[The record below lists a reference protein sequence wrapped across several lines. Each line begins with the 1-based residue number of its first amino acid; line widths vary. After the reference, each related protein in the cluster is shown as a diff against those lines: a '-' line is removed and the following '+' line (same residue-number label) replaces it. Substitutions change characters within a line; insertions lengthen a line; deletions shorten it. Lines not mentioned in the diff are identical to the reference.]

1 MGGLDVLALV
11 AAGIAGATMATQGKL
26 NSQLSEDL
34 GLFGAT
40 FVVHLL
46 ATVILAVL
54 VLLAGIERG
63 NLAGIARVK
72 WYTLL
77 GGPLSVVIIYSVAY
91 SLGRVSTAAGTTGI
105 IVLQLLTAALIDHLG
120 ILGADRLPFT
130 PAKALAIALI
140 GVGARILLMSK

>member
-1 MGGLDVLALV
+1 MVGTDVLALV

-26 NSQLSEDL
+26 NSELSKDL

-40 FVVHLL
+40 FVVHVF
-46 ATVILAVL
+46 ATAILAVV
-54 VLLAGIERG
+54 VLAAGVERG
-63 NLAGIARVK
+63 NLVNVTRVR

-77 GGPLSVVIIYSVAY
+77 GGPLSVVIIYGVAY

-120 ILGADRLPFT
+120 VLGAERLPFT
-130 PAKALAIALI
+130 PSKALAIALI
-140 GVGARILLMSK
+140 GVGARILLLSR